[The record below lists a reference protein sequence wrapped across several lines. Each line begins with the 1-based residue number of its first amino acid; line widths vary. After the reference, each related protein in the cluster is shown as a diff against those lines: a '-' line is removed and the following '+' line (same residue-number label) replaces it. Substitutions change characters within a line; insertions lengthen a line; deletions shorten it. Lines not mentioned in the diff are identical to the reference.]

1 MLHSSQMKDIF
12 VSYGRRESL
21 VFVGRL
27 HQQLKLAGY
36 EVWFDK
42 VNIPDGDDYAQRI
55 SHGIESAHNFAYVM
69 APRCMTSPYC
79 LVELEYAKILGK
91 RIIPLAQIVIFDTV
105 AKELAPA
112 DKQVL
117 VDFYKTHNITD
128 VTIDTELDVLKR
140 SHALLG
146 KTDWIYAREEYA
158 AEEIQAMF
166 DWQSNYENSWYKH
179 DELEYL
185 KTFNFPIFGKTID
198 SLSGVCESLIR
209 VAEKHKS
216 YTIKHT
222 EILLAALSWQ
232 YRNQVTEDLLVGNE
246 RKEADAWLLT
256 EFVAPEQAPCFAS
269 DLQAEFICE
278 SRKNAENLYT
288 DAFVCYDIV
297 NKNLREKVYKSLSK
311 AGITTWIHHKDIAKS
326 ENYEEAINRGIE
338 QADNLLFFISNDSI
352 QSEYCLKELNYAVQL
367 NKRIIPI
374 LIENLTPEML
384 SIFKSIKRLHQIQYI
399 DFTNNTNEEHY
410 QNDVRDLLREINRE
424 RRYYEQHKVFLVQ
437 ALKWERQ
444 GKNPSILLRGYNL
457 QNAQTWLKTSSKRT
471 AQKPLSLQEDFINES
486 AAHAGEENID
496 VFISYSRNDGDFAR
510 KLNEQLQI
518 NGRSTWF
525 DQDSIAV
532 GADFQKEIYKGIAT
546 SNNFL
551 FLISQKSIESPYCAD
566 EVAYAE
572 KQGKRIIT
580 LRLEKVDSALLPQA
594 LAAIQWI
601 DAGKDKDF
609 NGVFSQVI
617 RTLDVDRTHVE
628 AHSKWQNKALE
639 WKKEGKDAALLLM
652 GSEFSVAELW
662 LNESLADKK
671 QPQPTEI
678 QKEFIAE
685 SSKAIEQAAQ
695 RESKIALVLEKRL
708 KMMRLA
714 LLASAVLLV
723 AALLATGWAI
733 FAMRSSNKSAEIASL
748 ATANAQEEAKRADSL
763 NRISITTASRLSSF
777 QGQTF
782 RLINY
787 VKLGFEGRNY
797 RDSIKRIIEELDPAN
812 KVLVLFQD
820 ALNKF
825 GFKDLNDNV
834 LIPAFFDEAE
844 EFKNKKAKVRVGEGR
859 YILMPDGTRI
869 IAQETNGMWEWQTV
883 QQHTRQSS
891 KSPTG
896 IKIID
901 KIYDRIQGKKSDY
914 EQKPN
919 KDYGTPPME
928 IVKQQEHKTE
938 AETEKPK
945 SKIGKFWQRIVGG
958 KEEKKEDKP
967 VVESSQ
973 NKTSTNETP
982 KVEKTKVEPIK
993 TEKTSAVEEEET
1005 EMAEETAE
1013 KGRFRIPKNAVSP
1026 TLNPNDPYNMY
1037 VMRTRYKDMTQKMW
1051 GIEAG
1056 LQVGYMTNQEAYYA
1070 YKGEARNTS
1079 TMINTMEVLV
1089 LKAPHDQFAWVA
1101 LENIKK
1107 SEAKGWAKLQGGWEE
1122 TGQPIFITRAM
1133 LANGEYVLG
1142 KGIKGCAMYVN
1153 SGKEVINCDK
1163 YEVLMYKMPEKELQ
1177 EMAEE
1182 KVEKVRKYNIDY
1194 MQNNVGK
1201 ITGLVAEPFAD
1212 WKWVSSEKP
1221 ANFKF
1226 KIPLNAYEVTDN
1238 QADTVLYVMR
1248 VPREDG
1254 SMYVGNLTES
1264 RATYLYN
1271 ANVVEA
1277 KSTQILVIN
1286 DKAKFEWIAPS
1297 QKESYAIEGY
1307 SQVQGGWEADGMPIY
1322 IARAKNGN
1330 QYSIGQLVGNVCSVA
1345 AGKKVLAVEEY
1356 EILVWKK

>member
-1 MLHSSQMKDIF
+1 MKDIF

-21 VFVGRL
+21 VFVGKL

-55 SHGIESAHNFAYVM
+55 SHGIESAHNFAYIM

-79 LVELEYAKILGK
+79 LLELEYAKILGK
-91 RIIPLAQIVIFDTV
+91 RIIPLAQIVVFDTP
-105 AKELAPA
+105 AKELAES
-112 DKQVL
+112 DKQVM

-128 VTIDTELDVLKR
+128 LTIETELDVLKR

-158 AEEIQAMF
+158 AEEIRAMF

-179 DELEYL
+179 DNLEYL
-185 KTFNFPIFGKTID
+185 KIVDFPTFGKSID
-198 SLSGVCESLIR
+198 NLSSVCESLIR

-222 EILLAALSWQ
+222 EILLAALAWQ
-232 YRNQVTEDLLVGNE
+232 YRNQVTEALLVGNE

-256 EFVAPEQAPCFAS
+256 EFIAPEQAPCLAS

-311 AGITTWIHHKDIAKS
+311 AGMTTWIHHKDIAKS

-352 QSEYCLKELNYAVQL
+352 QSEYCLQELNYAVQL

-374 LIENLTPEML
+374 LIENLTSEML
-384 SIFKSIKRLHQIQYI
+384 AIFKSIKRLQQIQYI

-410 QNDVRDLLREINRE
+410 QNDIRDLLRELNRD

-471 AQKPLSLQEDFINES
+471 AQKPLPLQEDFINES

-532 GADFQKEIYKGIAT
+532 GADFQKEIYKGIAS

-551 FLISQKSIESPYCAD
+551 FLISQKSIDSPYCAD
-566 EVAYAE
+566 EVTYAE

-594 LAAIQWI
+594 LAAIQWV
-601 DAGKDKDF
+601 DAGKEKDF

-628 AHSKWQNKALE
+628 SHSKWQNKALE
-639 WKKEGKDAALLLM
+639 WKKEGRDAALLLM

-662 LNESLADKK
+662 LNESLTGKK

-678 QKEFIAE
+678 QKEFIEE
-685 SSKAIEQAAQ
+685 SRKAIEQAAQ
-695 RESKIALVLEKRL
+695 RENKIALVLEKRL

-748 ATANAQEEAKRADSL
+748 ATTNAKEEAKRADSL

-797 RDSIKRIIEELDPAN
+797 RDSIKKIIAELDPAN
-812 KVLVLFQD
+812 KVLALFQD

-825 GFKDLNDNV
+825 GFKDLNGNV

-844 EFKNKKAKVRVGEGR
+844 EFKDKKAKVRVGEGR
-859 YILMPDGTRI
+859 YILMPDGTRT

-883 QQHTRQSS
+883 QQHSKQSS
-891 KSPTG
+891 SRNLTG
-896 IKIID
+896 IKMID
-901 KIYDRIQGKKSDY
+901 KIYDKIQGKKSGYEQNQDY
-914 EQKPN
+914 EKP
-919 KDYGTPPME
+919 PIE
-928 IVKQQEHKTE
+928 IVKQQEHKIE
-938 AETEKPK
+938 SEIEKPK

-958 KEEKKEDKP
+958 KEEKKEGKSSSEITKIKTP
-967 VVESSQ
+967 QVE
-973 NKTSTNETP
+973 KP
-982 KVEKTKVEPIK
+982 KVEATKR
-993 TEKTSAVEEEET
+993 EKIAEKNNAEENIATEEEET
-1005 EMAEETAE
+1005 EIVEGAVE

-1051 GIEAG
+1051 GLEAG
-1056 LQVGYMTNQEAYYA
+1056 LQVGYTTNQEAFYA
-1070 YKGEARNTS
+1070 YKGEARS
-1079 TMINTMEVLV
+1079 TNTMEVLV
-1089 LKAPHDQFAWVA
+1089 LKASYDQFAWVA

-1107 SEAKGWAKLQGGWEE
+1107 NEAKGWAKLQGGWEE
-1122 TGQPIFITRAM
+1122 TGQPIFIIRAV
-1133 LANGEYVLG
+1133 LANGEYVIG

-1153 SGKEVINCDK
+1153 SGKEVVNCDK
-1163 YEVLMYKMPEKELQ
+1163 YEVLMYKIPEKELQ
-1177 EMAEE
+1177 EMDSE

-1194 MQNNVGK
+1194 TQNNVGK
-1201 ITGLVAEPFAD
+1201 IVGLVAEPFAD

-1226 KIPLNAYEVTDN
+1226 KIPLNAYEVVDN
-1238 QADTVLYVMR
+1238 QTDSALYVMR

-1254 SMYVGNLTES
+1254 SMYIGNLTEN

-1271 ANVVEA
+1271 TNVVEA
-1277 KSTQILVIN
+1277 KNTQILVIN
-1286 DKAKFEWIAPS
+1286 NKSKFEWISPS
-1297 QKESYAIEGY
+1297 QKESYAAEGY

-1330 QYSIGQLVGNVCSVA
+1330 QYSIGQVLGNVCNVA
-1345 AGKKVLAVEEY
+1345 AGKQVLAVEEY